1 LLIDHSIDGVWE
13 GFFTV
18 SNVLLGSIRLSIL
31 KFTEF
36 RVYSALLDGAPPN
49 SLQDGKVV
57 CHRQTWKL
65 REHHLL
71 DNDASSSDS
80 GVEMDREAE
89 FLCPLSPGD
98 PLRSHFPAGSLVKE
112 DSDGIRVQEPGKLG
126 VLHYRRAS
134 FVRSEPKNPVMD
146 IIITGEVC
154 VIHVLPI

>member
-1 LLIDHSIDGVWE
+1 MTIYYLVHSSLEGISKVLQLEWRLLIDHSIDGVWE

-98 PLRSHFPAGSLVKE
+98 PLRSHFPAVYVCRRQGSWE
-112 DSDGIRVQEPGKLG
+112 FWIIEGRISSE
-126 VLHYRRAS
+126 AS
-134 FVRSEPKNPVMD
+134 LR
-146 IIITGEVC
+146 IQLWI
-154 VIHVLPI
+154 